1 MSEAAKVAR
10 VDGRTE
16 ASGASRLTGAM
27 LDGIAG
33 GLGRAEMRQRIEAQ
47 AREIGELKEQLEAA
61 EARAKALNLRLR
73 EVEVDCRIKSA
84 ILHADRTGR
93 LESIERRWAWEKR
106 RTAERCT
113 AGLTGTASG
122 FPPSPTASSCRRMT
136 ASAWQRCSACLPTAC
151 CMKCGR
157 NASTAKR
164 TSPC

>member
-1 MSEAAKVAR
+1 MSEAARVAR
-10 VDGRTE
+10 VDGCTE
-16 ASGASRLTGAM
+16 SSGAGRLTGAM

-61 EARAKALNLRLR
+61 EARAEALNLRLR

-106 RTAERCT
+106 RTAERI
-113 AGLTGTASG
+113 ANAAMPWIWILAAFGLITTQIMRFLGVI
-122 FPPSPTASSCRRMT
+122 
-136 ASAWQRCSACLPTAC
+136 
-151 CMKCGR
+151 
-157 NASTAKR
+157 
-164 TSPC
+164 

>member
-1 MSEAAKVAR
+1 MSEAARVAR

-16 ASGASRLTGAM
+16 SSGAGRLTGAM

-47 AREIGELKEQLEAA
+47 AREIGELKEQLEAERARA
-61 EARAKALNLRLR
+61 EALSLRLR

-106 RTAERCT
+106 RTAERI
-113 AGLTGTASG
+113 ANEAMPWIWILAAFGLITTQIMRFLGVI
-122 FPPSPTASSCRRMT
+122 
-136 ASAWQRCSACLPTAC
+136 
-151 CMKCGR
+151 
-157 NASTAKR
+157 
-164 TSPC
+164 